1 MSSVAEAPSSR
12 GRFRPSEGV
21 VRGGL
26 VGGRAAVGV
35 GLTVMLLL
43 AGCSASGGSGS
54 ATTTTSGQQAA
65 AAVLREFVR
74 CARANGMPNLPDLRL
89 DSNGQ
94 VSVPEGTPDPPKSV
108 ERACRSIWER
118 LPASASGEQGRPPA
132 DMQALLRYARCMR
145 EHGVADFPDPDAE
158 GNFRKPA
165 GSAGPDTPGF
175 ERARQAC
182 RCSSSAT
189 APAGSCCASSS

>member
-1 MSSVAEAPSSR
+1 MAEVTSSR
-12 GRFRPSEGV
+12 RRIRRRSEGGV
-21 VRGGL
+21 MGGL

-35 GLTVMLLL
+35 GLIVVVLL
-43 AGCSASGGSGS
+43 AGCSASGGSGA

-94 VSVPEGTPDPPKSV
+94 VSIPPGTPDPPQSV

-118 LPASASGEQGRPPA
+118 LPASASGEQARPPA
-132 DMQALLRYARCMR
+132 DIQALLRYARCMR
-145 EHGVADFPDPDAE
+145 EHGVADFPDPQPD
-158 GNFRKPA
+158 GRFPLPA
-165 GSAGPDTPGF
+165 SLRGGKTPRF
-175 ERARQAC
+175 LRAMQAC
-182 RCSSSAT
+182 RQLN
-189 APAGSCCASSS
+189 PNPKGRLEFDG